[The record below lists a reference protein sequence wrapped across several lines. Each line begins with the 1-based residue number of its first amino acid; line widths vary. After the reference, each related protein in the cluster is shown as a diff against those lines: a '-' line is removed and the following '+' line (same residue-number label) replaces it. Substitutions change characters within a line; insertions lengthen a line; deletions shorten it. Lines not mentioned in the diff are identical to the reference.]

1 MLTRIITFYCFCD
14 DLLKAIEYGD
24 DKQVEMT
31 TAEVMTVAFVAA
43 EFFGGC
49 FEKARWM
56 LMEHGYIKR
65 MLSKS
70 RFNRR
75 LHQIPEMVWRQLGYV
90 VVPEKLLKGYKSRGK
105 RGRRASKKMQQ
116 LG

>member
-1 MLTRIITFYCFCD
+1 MQRRIITFYCFCD

-24 DKQVEMT
+24 DRQVEMT

-49 FEKARWM
+49 FEKARKM
-56 LMEHGYIKR
+56 LMEHGYISR

-75 LHQIPEMVWRQLGYV
+75 LHQIPEMVWRQLAYV
-90 VVPEKLLKGYKSRGK
+90 LGEANKHLNPTQEYIVDSIPVQI
-105 RGRRASKKMQQ
+105 GRAHV
-116 LG
+116 

>member
-1 MLTRIITFYCFCD
+1 MLTRIFTFYCFCD

-49 FEKARWM
+49 FEKARKM
-56 LMEHGYIKR
+56 LMEHGYI
-65 MLSKS
+65 S
-70 RFNRR
+70 RSLLILDSSLRILF
-75 LHQIPEMVWRQLGYV
+75 LHARTSTFRINPR
-90 VVPEKLLKGYKSRGK
+90 
-105 RGRRASKKMQQ
+105 
-116 LG
+116 